1 MRQSIC
7 FALMSVLL
15 VVITGCGP
23 VVGSTPQPNQ
33 ASTGGAMSLTDLHD
47 ISDLQARFS
56 QDAGKPRLL
65 LLVSPT

>member
-23 VVGSTPQPNQ
+23 AVGSTPRPNWS
-33 ASTGGAMSLTDLHD
+33 STGGATSLTDLHD
-47 ISDLQARFS
+47 VSDLQARFG
-56 QDAGKPRLL
+56 QDAGRPRLL